1 MSFIR
6 NGSLKKSND
15 IKNKT
20 RYTLFLLRRSPMS
33 LVVEMMLIVMAVP
46 NTTADNNRHI
56 DWPDST
62 TESPNELNTTP
73 FIWIRIEVG
82 ICVFF
87 GNILNKIHTRCGEEN
102 HYSAYNRIEGSST
115 RIITLGNT

>member
-20 RYTLFLLRRSPMS
+20 RYTLFLLCRSPMS

-56 DWPDST
+56 DRPDST
-62 TESPNELNTTP
+62 TESRNELNTTP

-87 GNILNKIHTRCGEEN
+87 WKYFKQNTYEMGE
-102 HYSAYNRIEGSST
+102 RKLL
-115 RIITLGNT
+115 LGI